1 MEDAGSCHVAVVH
14 PDRRGSHLGR
24 GNDEVD
30 QKTRKNDRFTL
41 LRRRSAGLLPLALA
55 LALAVWDA
63 TPQGRCY
70 GRSPIALS
78 RRVRW

>member
-1 MEDAGSCHVAVVH
+1 MDAGSCHLTVVY

-24 GNDEVD
+24 GNDELD
-30 QKTRKNDRFTL
+30 QKTRKTDRSTL
-41 LRRRSAGLLPLALA
+41 LRMRFAGLLP

-78 RRVRW
+78 RRVRR